1 MSHGSVAVPY
11 RWDQCTIPHG
21 TGAGPTEEASLLL
34 ANPPQTA
41 LRGDAPR
48 RYLPVR
54 SGTLRDAVAAPVSVD
69 LSRPTAQAI
78 GFAMRTSMNDGFD
91 RSGAVPVAVK
101 LITVLDQNQ

>member
-1 MSHGSVAVPY
+1 MLNLHAPL
-11 RWDQCTIPHG
+11 P
-21 TGAGPTEEASLLL
+21 
-34 ANPPQTA
+34 A
-41 LRGDAPR
+41 LRGDGPR

-101 LITVLDQNQ
+101 LITVY